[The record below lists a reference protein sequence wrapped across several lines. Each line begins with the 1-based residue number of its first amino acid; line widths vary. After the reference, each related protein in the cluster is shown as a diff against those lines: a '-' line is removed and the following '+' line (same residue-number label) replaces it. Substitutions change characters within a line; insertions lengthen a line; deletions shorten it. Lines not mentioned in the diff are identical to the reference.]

1 MMTLVFGTNTLP
13 PYFPMFLRSIQGSGA
28 DRIVIGGNVME
39 LKNILPTDVWHIPLT
54 WEGLHDL
61 ISNKL
66 FNGTPLPAGFQAA
79 KLYKVIDSKPLM
91 AFCSTSTFAFM
102 SSGHMWTAT

>member
-1 MMTLVFGTNTLP
+1 
-13 PYFPMFLRSIQGSGA
+13 
-28 DRIVIGGNVME
+28 ME
-39 LKNILPTDVWHIPLT
+39 LKDILPPNVRHIPLT

-79 KLYKVIDSKPLM
+79 KLYKVIDSKPLYGFLFHEYIRDYEFWAHVDSDM
-91 AFCSTSTFAFM
+91 IFGTLLEF
-102 SSGHMWTAT
+102 